1 MYQSLCFL
9 DLGTPVKSGIQFHR
23 NPPSTSTVTKP
34 LTTPTTNPAPSVP
47 LASPF
52 QRPKFTFTIS
62 AANKGNKADL
72 SKAKQGGNKHG
83 ERSED
88 IGMRPKLSS
97 STDENAASEIKSPI
111 ASSDKR
117 RESVAQSE
125 SSQYPAKIDGSSVNE
140 KSHVN
145 FSQKEKTKTSSEES
159 TPSKK
164 EEKGKISS
172 SPKKP
177 RPPPLFIPRAVV
189 QGKGTPQSARKSL
202 QLSTEERF
210 FLFSIFNTF

>member
-1 MYQSLCFL
+1 MVETLIYQSLCFL

-34 LTTPTTNPAPSVP
+34 LTTPATNPAPSVP

-88 IGMRPKLSS
+88 IAMRPKLSC

-117 RESVAQSE
+117 RETVAESE
-125 SSQYPAKIDGSSVNE
+125 SSQYPAKIDGSSVNA
-140 KSHVN
+140 N
-145 FSQKEKTKTSSEES
+145 FSQKEKTKTSTEES

-164 EEKGKISS
+164 EEKGKITS

-189 QGKGTPQSARKSL
+189 QGKGTPQSGRKSL
-202 QLSTEERF
+202 QLS
-210 FLFSIFNTF
+210 SN

>member
-1 MYQSLCFL
+1 MVETLIYQSLCFL

-23 NPPSTSTVTKP
+23 NPPSTSTLTKP
-34 LTTPTTNPAPSVP
+34 LTTPATNPAPSVP

-88 IGMRPKLSS
+88 IAMRPKLSS

-117 RESVAQSE
+117 RETVAQSE
-125 SSQYPAKIDGSSVNE
+125 SSQYPAKIDGSSVNA
-140 KSHVN
+140 N
-145 FSQKEKTKTSSEES
+145 FSQKEKTKTSTEES

-164 EEKGKISS
+164 EEKGKITS

-189 QGKGTPQSARKSL
+189 QGKGTPQSGRKSL
-202 QLSTEERF
+202 QLS
-210 FLFSIFNTF
+210 SN